1 MSVEAPRKHGPFDTR
16 WPPDRRD
23 GSDGV
28 PSAQP
33 LLAADVA
40 EGLDWYAF
48 SARYFRRRGRHNL
61 EAASGYAA
69 YRHGRE
75 WRNGG
80 PPKTRRLRLVPPQ
93 RVPPVIE
100 AEWEIARAQRLL
112 AAVAA
117 VHVWEGEGGY
127 TPGWDEG

>member
-1 MSVEAPRKHGPFDTR
+1 MSVEASRKHGPFDTR

-33 LLAADVA
+33 LLAADV
-40 EGLDWYAF
+40 EKGLDWYAF
-48 SARYFRRRGRHNL
+48 SARYSRRRGRHNL

-69 YRHGRE
+69 YRNGRE

-80 PPKTRRLRLVPPQ
+80 PPKTPKLRLVPDEP
-93 RVPPVIE
+93 VPPAIE
-100 AEWEIARAQRLL
+100 AEWETAGAERLL
-112 AAVAA
+112 AAAAA

-127 TPGWDEG
+127 TPGWDES